1 MIEWTLVDKYF
12 WDKFTN
18 QNLSPITKVKSE
30 KYFYLNQQMSISRL
44 LFCNILIDN
53 RAFRQYW
60 SPLYHCSW
68 SKTRR
73 HICLGWR
80 FDKKPCPYLTLHF
93 SPLTLNHQITGPHLI
108 FPPICPFVAPLVA
121 FVLRAP
127 MSNSILFYPNY
138 FTLLCDSVGTD
149 RIWQFLSSGYFVTC
163 LSGILPI
170 FGLSVVIS
178 FEVLNFTRFW
188 G

>member
-1 MIEWTLVDKYF
+1 
-12 WDKFTN
+12 
-18 QNLSPITKVKSE
+18 
-30 KYFYLNQQMSISRL
+30 MSISRL
-44 LFCNILIDN
+44 LFYNILIDN

-80 FDKKPCPYLTLHF
+80 LKVWQEALPISYLALLPTNSKSSDNRTPPHF
-93 SPLTLNHQITGPHLI
+93 PSHLPLCRSPP
-108 FPPICPFVAPLVA
+108 VA

-138 FTLLCDSVGTD
+138 FTLHCDSVGID
-149 RIWQFLSSGYFVTC
+149 RIWQFLSSGSPGYFVTC
-163 LSGILPI
+163 LLGILPI

-188 G
+188 GYTVSNVSISSILQSIATVVVQISCKL